1 MIKLLDLKNYL
12 DDKGIFLYFNGRI
25 SHDLLVQLGDT
36 LKQELKREDVESQTI
51 LKVFSMFIEQMQN
64 VVRYSGT
71 SEINDPSAP
80 ARFQVGVVTVGY
92 DGNHYFVASG
102 NRVVKAEVN
111 RIREKLEKI
120 RSMDKDQLKAF
131 YKEMRKSD
139 TPGDSTG
146 AGLGFIEMARKADK
160 PLEFEFS
167 ELNDTESFFSLIT
180 LINRG

>member
-1 MIKLLDLKNYL
+1 MIKLLPLKKYL
-12 DDKGIFLYFNGRI
+12 DGKGVFLYFNGRI

-36 LKQELKREDVESQTI
+36 LKQELKTEDVESQTI

-64 VVRYSGT
+64 VIHYST
-71 SEINDPSAP
+71 SDKTIVTHDPAGLH
-80 ARFQVGVVTVGY
+80 VGVLAVGY
-92 DGNHYFVASG
+92 DGNYYFVASG
-102 NRVVKAEVN
+102 NTVATAEVS

-120 RSMDKDQLKAF
+120 SSMDKEELKAY
-131 YKEMRKSD
+131 YKEMRKK
-139 TPGDSTG
+139 DSPLDAKG

-167 ELNDTESFFSLIT
+167 ELNDRESFFSLIT